1 MSQRRKP
8 AQKILPDLP
17 ATGNAVRR
25 AFVSLFIAVLVVA
38 VYAQVANFDFVNF
51 DDPRYVTENPNVKA
65 GLTANGVVW
74 AFSAIYAGN
83 WHPLT
88 WLSHMTDVHLFGL
101 NAGAHHS
108 VNLVLHAA
116 NAVLLFLL
124 LSSMTGALWRPAFCA
139 ALFAVHPL
147 HVESV
152 AWVAER
158 KDVLCGFF
166 WMLTMTAYVGY
177 VRRPSSLRYLAT
189 FLSFAAALAAKPMAV
204 TLPLVLW
211 LLDFWP
217 LRRLPDGRVG
227 NQSLPDGAGGRP
239 GRKRSEKVRQE
250 AVPDGD
256 LPAPP
261 AVSAARIFWEKIPLL
276 ALSLASGLVTLY
288 AQSQAGAVGALQ
300 HFPLADR
307 LVNAS
312 VAYGK
317 YLIMTVWPVFLSA
330 FYPYVKDQPLH
341 YAAVSLCIIAAATFA
356 ALYWR
361 RRFPHFAVGWLWY
374 LITLLPVIGIVQVGS
389 QSMADRYTY
398 LPLVGIFIGVC
409 WGITDLAG
417 RGRNR
422 ARVIAAAAC
431 ASIAVFSV
439 VSWQQAGYWRN
450 SISLF
455 SHALE
460 VTAENA
466 VARSNLSTALTGE
479 IQFQIVENLVGR
491 GQVDFRPDLIG
502 NPVCRRL
509 LVRIGVADRRLD
521 VELLHRLDA
530 GKELIEPD
538 VIAVVA
544 VAAFRCD
551 RARRS
556 NRIAHADLIRVLV
569 AHQHQGRVNG
579 FVQGKFTEQPRL
591 FLRRV
596 GSVVAAAVGKHTTH
610 VHRRQVNV
618 CHKVETGLFE
628 FDVLRHRH
636 GGTLF
641 VLRPVSCGVQA
652 LRLKIDRSHLH
663 LHVGIED
670 VEFPDIGSPGQL
682 PHSGHSGTS
691 DRRRRF

>member
-25 AFVSLFIAVLVVA
+25 AFVSLFLAVLVVA

-466 VARSNLSTALTGE
+466 VAHSNLATALSAEGREEEALSHYRSAIGIDPSYADAYVNMANSLLAKGLVEEAWECLEKALELRPQDPEIRYNAGSFLARQGRTVEAQFHLREATRLRPGYAKAHNNLGSVLLLEGRIDEAE
-479 IQFQIVENLVGR
+479 IQFRE
-491 GQVDFRPDLIG
+491 
-502 NPVCRRL
+502 
-509 LVRIGVADRRLD
+509 
-521 VELLHRLDA
+521 
-530 GKELIEPD
+530 
-538 VIAVVA
+538 
-544 VAAFRCD
+544 
-551 RARRS
+551 
-556 NRIAHADLIRVLV
+556 
-569 AHQHQGRVNG
+569 
-579 FVQGKFTEQPRL
+579 
-591 FLRRV
+591 
-596 GSVVAAAVGKHTTH
+596 
-610 VHRRQVNV
+610 
-618 CHKVETGLFE
+618 
-628 FDVLRHRH
+628 
-636 GGTLF
+636 
-641 VLRPVSCGVQA
+641 A
-652 LRLKIDRSHLH
+652 LRIDPAYEIAQKNLN
-663 LHVGIED
+663 
-670 VEFPDIGSPGQL
+670 DIMVKGK
-682 PHSGHSGTS
+682 
-691 DRRRRF
+691 

>member
-1 MSQRRKP
+1 MQTRCVGGAPRIVLPEGLWYRPPKNAAGLRKTFGPSNAKPHDRTPMSQRRKS
-8 AQKILPDLP
+8 AQKILPDRP

-25 AFVSLFIAVLVVA
+25 AFVSLFLALLVVA

-88 WLSHMTDVHLFGL
+88 WLSHMTDVQLFGL

-108 VNLVLHAA
+108 VNLVLHMA
-116 NAVLLFLL
+116 NTALLFLL

-166 WMLTMTAYVGY
+166 WMLTMTSYVGY

-217 LRRLPDGRVG
+217 LRRFPDCRVG
-227 NQSLPDGAGGRP
+227 NQPLPDSAGRRP
-239 GRKRSEKVRQE
+239 GKKRSEKVPQE
-250 AVPDGD
+250 EDPGGAA
-256 LPAPP
+256 PAPP
-261 AVSAARIFWEKIPLL
+261 AVSGSRIFWEKIPLL
-276 ALSLASGLVTLY
+276 VLGLASGLVTLY

-300 HFPLADR
+300 NFPLADR

-317 YLIMTVWPVFLSA
+317 YLIMTVWPVRLSA
-330 FYPYVKDQPLH
+330 FYPYVKDLPLH
-341 YAAVSLCIIAAATFA
+341 GAAVSLSILAAATFA
-356 ALYWR
+356 ALHWR
-361 RRFPHFAVGWLWY
+361 RRFPHFTVGWLWY

-409 WGITDLAG
+409 WGIPDLAG

-422 ARVIAAAAC
+422 VRVVAAAAC
-431 ASIAVFSV
+431 ASIAVLSV
-439 VSWQQAGYWRN
+439 VSWQQAGFWRN
-450 SISLF
+450 SVSLF
-455 SHALE
+455 SHALA
-460 VTAENA
+460 VTTENA
-466 VARSNLSTALTGE
+466 VAHGNLATALSLEGREEEALSHYRSAIGIDPSYADAYVNMANSLLAKGLAEEAWECLRKALELRPKDPEVRYNAGTFLARRGRTGEAQFHLREAIRLRPGYAKAHNNLGSVLLLEGRIDEAE
-479 IQFQIVENLVGR
+479 IQFRE
-491 GQVDFRPDLIG
+491 
-502 NPVCRRL
+502 
-509 LVRIGVADRRLD
+509 
-521 VELLHRLDA
+521 
-530 GKELIEPD
+530 
-538 VIAVVA
+538 
-544 VAAFRCD
+544 
-551 RARRS
+551 
-556 NRIAHADLIRVLV
+556 
-569 AHQHQGRVNG
+569 
-579 FVQGKFTEQPRL
+579 
-591 FLRRV
+591 
-596 GSVVAAAVGKHTTH
+596 
-610 VHRRQVNV
+610 
-618 CHKVETGLFE
+618 
-628 FDVLRHRH
+628 
-636 GGTLF
+636 
-641 VLRPVSCGVQA
+641 A
-652 LRLKIDRSHLH
+652 LRIDPAYGTAQKNLN
-663 LHVGIED
+663 
-670 VEFPDIGSPGQL
+670 DITVKGK
-682 PHSGHSGTS
+682 
-691 DRRRRF
+691 